1 MRQSFCIQLRV
12 KGEDMADRLALGLIP
27 GTGWSARDI
36 QMVAHEAE
44 DAGFDAIFTVE
55 VNNDALV
62 CR

>member
-1 MRQSFCIQLRV
+1 
-12 KGEDMADRLALGLIP
+12 MADRLALGLIP